1 MILFVFLPL
10 LYFCDV
16 SLCDERGSRVRRIVG
31 GAPAPKPLADDPTV
45 FANFAGRTAR
55 IQGTVDFPHYIFKG
69 IKYAYAPTG
78 KHRFLRPREKLLDGL
93 VNATAFAPPC
103 IQPLPGT
110 NQIIGSEDCL
120 ALNVFTPELP
130 TGTEG
135 LPVIVWI
142 HGGGF
147 RYGSASQYGVQHLVG
162 KRLVVVTIQYRLG
175 SLGFLSSGTKHLPGN
190 VALWDMVLAVQWV
203 RNYIGFFGGNPYK
216 INVMG
221 HGTGASSALMFAL
234 SNVAKG
240 ITAGVIAM
248 SGTAV
253 SHWAKDETPEHTA
266 LDIAEQNGCPIM
278 DPLTMVKCLQS
289 LPAEHIIRGDST
301 VEFTKLQNKGFMGGL
316 SGGLNSAPVTEGV
329 NDGRSLP
336 GLVQKDALYEMDE
349 GKQSKIPLLTG
360 MCRDETKRAVK
371 GPLRKDVEKKIQT
384 IPNFLETNFV
394 QSLRE
399 TIPQSWQLE
408 IKAAKK
414 KLEQDFKKGLENLES
429 LVGKLIPPNFT
440 NYMKLKTGN
449 IFEAIEKV
457 AQAANDALFHAPA
470 FLTVDKWST
479 SGAPTYL
486 YSFEHVGKNRKGN
499 VFLKGSP
506 LIGNITHFEEL
517 NDTVSHGDDLAYLFD
532 AYDVEG
538 NPLEHDHELTEDDKK
553 VREIFTQM
561 IADFAR
567 YGAPKHNDK
576 PVEPFDPKKNNFIQI
591 KPKLTISNNFKFCE
605 IGLWCNMPDRLQ
617 SSACEFL
624 GALDNSFKNMKNFL
638 NGLKSQSNLNPEK
651 LFDHLNLMKNVSN
664 QGINI
669 FNQPALANLAP
680 DKLFKE
686 LGNKWKNGLDKL
698 APTSNQNGGW
708 NIFGNNQQKGVGLP
722 NIMGNHVEK
731 AKPIPSLLGGFDKNN
746 KAADKQKASGSVLN
760 PFGPKKS
767 PFGIL

>member
-1 MILFVFLPL
+1 M
-10 LYFCDV
+10 
-16 SLCDERGSRVRRIVG
+16 
-31 GAPAPKPLADDPTV
+31 
-45 FANFAGRTAR
+45 
-55 IQGTVDFPHYIFKG
+55 
-69 IKYAYAPTG
+69 
-78 KHRFLRPREKLLDGL
+78 RPREKLLDGL
-93 VNATAFAPPC
+93 VNATSFAPPC
-103 IQPLPGT
+103 IQPVPGT

-135 LPVIVWI
+135 LPVVVWI

-147 RYGSASQYGVQHLVG
+147 RYGSASQYGVRHLVG

-240 ITAGVIAM
+240 ITSGVIAM

-253 SHWAKDETPEHTA
+253 SRWAKDDTPEHTA
-266 LDIAEQNGCPIM
+266 QDIAEQNGCLTS
-278 DPLTMVKCLQS
+278 DALTMVKCLQS
-289 LPAEHIIRGDST
+289 LPAEYIIRGDSS
-301 VEFTKLQNKGFMGGL
+301 VEFSKLQSKGFMGGL
-316 SGGLNSAPVTEGV
+316 SGGLNSAPVTEGI
-329 NDGRSLP
+329 NDGRALP
-336 GLVQKDALYEMDE
+336 GLVQQDALYEMDE

-371 GPLRKDVEKKIQT
+371 GPLKEDVVKKIQS
-384 IPNFLETNFV
+384 IPNFLETHLV
-394 QSLRE
+394 QSLKE
-399 TIPQSWQLE
+399 TIPQSWQLDL
-408 IKAAKK
+408 KAARK
-414 KLEQDFKKGLENLES
+414 KLEEDFKKGIEGLET
-429 LVGKLIPPNFT
+429 LVGKLIPPNFN
-440 NYMKLKTGN
+440 NYMKLKTGH
-449 IFEAIEKV
+449 ILEAIEKV
-457 AQAANDALFHAPA
+457 AEAANDALFNAPA
-470 FLTVDKWST
+470 FLTVDKWS
-479 SGAPTYL
+479 SNGAPTYL
-486 YSFEHVGKNRKGN
+486 YSFEHAGKNKKGN

-506 LIGNITHFEEL
+506 LIGNFTHFEEL

-538 NPLEHDHELTEDDKK
+538 NPVEHEHELTDDDKQ
-553 VREIFTQM
+553 VREVFTQM

-591 KPKLTISNNFKFCE
+591 KPKPAISNNFKFCE
-605 IGLWCNMPDRLQ
+605 IALWCNMPDRLQ
-617 SSACEFL
+617 STTCEFL
-624 GALDNSFKNMKNFL
+624 GALDHSFKNMQNFL
-638 NGLKSQSNLNPEK
+638 KGLTTQSNLNPQK
-651 LFDHLNLMKNVSN
+651 LFENLNLMKNVSN

-686 LGNKWKNGLDKL
+686 INEKWKNGIDKL
-698 APTSNQNGGW
+698 IPTANQNGGL
-708 NIFGNNQQKGVGLP
+708 NILGIGKNNQKNVPGLP
-722 NIMGNHVEK
+722 NIMGNPQEEPKVIPNLFGGLHSSHK
-731 AKPIPSLLGGFDKNN
+731 ATDNN
-746 KAADKQKASGSVLN
+746 KVTAPALN
-760 PFGPKKS
+760 PFAPKRN